1 MIYSQARPHNGL
13 KRVSIKADT
22 DGAPVTFLDTQ
33 WSAVPSAAALP
44 SYLQSLHLFFFFS
57 FSFFISQLLSLMALP
72 RRCTHASAHISPF
85 LLHLYSSKAPDL

>member
-1 MIYSQARPHNGL
+1 MIYSQTRPHNGL

-44 SYLQSLHLFFFFS
+44 SYLSSLHLFF
-57 FSFFISQLLSLMALP
+57 FFISQLLSLMALP
-72 RRCTHASAHISPF
+72 QRCTHASAHISLF
-85 LLHLYSSKAPDL
+85 LLHLYSSKAAD